1 MRIREAYL
9 DDNKEFYDFRT
20 RPLVDEIVFDT
31 STTGVSDYD
40 SFLTN
45 PKYMEKEK
53 NMKSKIVYMT
63 PMEYLEGCAKI
74 FGSTA
79 EKQLMGT
86 KADSKNINHLM
97 TVLKKYKR
105 TFPLGYINYATKNQ
119 EGRHRMVTA
128 GMYSGWD
135 VKQPVLIINWADEDR
150 AKREAEEDLIRE
162 TSYKVRVACE
172 EALGYRYGNISEL
185 EHQIQHELNKE
196 FNIELDDPDIPFELS
211 SDDRR
216 EEFTVTCKGVTY
228 SFDYED
234 VNWKDSDDDVDEFDL
249 DNLELDLD
257 ELGGEEDIDA
267 WLKRVLGES
276 WSPTVH
282 MSLNEGLENHDTLN
296 PSIWDGDKLKPDVK
310 QAIDEIVKQYVED
323 SEILSISDVID
334 VELLGSNA
342 SYNYTDRSD
351 LDIHL
356 VVNMESLSTD
366 PSMVQIAC
374 NAERSIFNKS
384 YDISIKGVE
393 VELYVEDVKSSTA
406 SNGIF
411 SVTNNE
417 WIKVPER
424 SDIPD
429 FNEDD
434 EYLNLLDAWMVR
446 AKKVSTSTSK
456 LEVQSFIN
464 ELYNLRRLS
473 IMTGGEYSHGNL
485 VFKEVRN
492 AGLLQELKELVTTLA
507 SRELSLEG
515 LK

>member
-1 MRIREAYL
+1 MRITEEAYL
-9 DDNKEFYDFRT
+9 DENEEFYDYGT
-20 RPLVDEIVFDT
+20 RPLTDEIVFDT
-31 STTGVSDYD
+31 STTGVSDYNE
-40 SFLTN
+40 FLHN
-45 PKYMEKEK
+45 PKFMEKHY
-53 NMKSKIVYMT
+53 NMKSEIVYMT
-63 PMEYLEGCAKI
+63 PMEYFEGCAEI
-74 FGSTA
+74 FGDTA
-79 EKQLMGT
+79 EKEVSDT
-86 KADSKNINHLM
+86 KKDVSTFNHIM

-105 TFPLGYINYATKNQ
+105 TLPIGYINYATRNQ
-119 EGRHRMVTA
+119 EGRHRMLA
-128 GMYSGWD
+128 AAMYSGWD
-135 VKQPVLIINWADEDR
+135 VKQPVLLVTWYDEGR
-150 AKREAEEDLIRE
+150 AKRDSAEKHRKEILSKI
-162 TSYKVRVACE
+162 SKACE
-172 EALGYRYGNISEL
+172 KSLQYKFGTIEEL
-185 EHQIQHELNKE
+185 EHQIQYELNDV
-196 FNIELDDPDIPFELS
+196 FNVSIDDPEVPFELTT
-211 SDDRR
+211 DED
-216 EEFTVTCKGVTY
+216 EGEFIVTCEGVSH

-234 VNWKDSDDDVDEFDL
+234 VKWIEPDDL
-249 DNLELDLD
+249 DNIDWDSLELELDD
-257 ELGGEEDIDA
+257 SVYENVDD
-267 WLKRVLGES
+267 WLKKYLGEN
-276 WSPTVH
+276 WYMDNTLTE
-282 MSLNEGLENHDTLN
+282 SLETHDALN
-296 PSIWDGDKLKPDVK
+296 PAIWEGSALKPDVK
-310 QAIDEIVKQYVED
+310 VAIEEIVQQYVED
-323 SEILSISDVID
+323 SEILSPSDIID
-334 VELLGSNA
+334 IELLGSNA
-342 SYNYTDRSD
+342 SYNYTEHSD

-366 PSMVQIAC
+366 PAMVQIAC